1 MGKLLKN
8 VKEKGFV
15 EVDLD
20 ETIGDILRY
29 DKFKKHGAMYI
40 LEDDT
45 KAPSVTTIIGDNLGW
60 NKNAL
65 MAWAKRQTAL
75 GNDVDAMLKDAGETG
90 TLLHILIEAHQ
101 RGLNVDP
108 RDFTENQFVSAMKCF
123 TGYLNWVN
131 KVKFKPLASELIL
144 VDNEQRV
151 AGTVDCV
158 GKVGDDLVLIDWK
171 TSKYLYKE
179 HKIQVAQYVTMMEKS
194 SNVDYYVMEGGKPKR
209 LKHSDTKRKFAY
221 AMILR
226 FDKTEVKYHQ
236 HMVNRKKIDA
246 GASIFQDLLH
256 LHSKKNTI

>member
-15 EVDLD
+15 EVGVD
-20 ETIGDILRY
+20 ETIGDVLRY

-65 MAWAKRQTAL
+65 MGWAKRQSAL
-75 GNDVDAMLKDAGETG
+75 GNDVDAMLKDAGEIG

-101 RGLNVDP
+101 RGFDVDP

-123 TGYLNWVN
+123 TGYLNWAN
-131 KVKFKPLASELIL
+131 KVKFKALASEVIL
-144 VDNEQRV
+144 VDNTQRV

-179 HKIQVAQYVTMMEKS
+179 HKIQVAQYVTMMEKAE
-194 SNVDYYVMEGGKPKR
+194 NVDYYVMERGAPKK
-209 LKHSDTKRKFAY
+209 LKQSKNTRKFAY

-236 HMVNRKKIDA
+236 HKVDRQKIDA
-246 GASIFQDLLH
+246 GASIFQDLLN
-256 LHSKKNTI
+256 LQNKKNTI